1 MVKNAN
7 GGNKSKRGA
16 RKHAAPP
23 PRRNLRMIQDGAEQY
38 AVVTKIYGGPNCEV
52 MCMDGK
58 LRMCIIRNK
67 FRGRHKRDNHI
78 ATNTWVL
85 VGLRDWEARAVN
97 KAPRCDMLEVYN
109 SIEKEKLQTTVKD
122 DLTALISRDEKE
134 TGNRANDGVVFIDDD
149 EEMEN
154 DELCPCPHSTV
165 QDQTTA
171 QVVSDDD
178 EIDVDEI

>member
-23 PRRNLRMIQDGAEQY
+23 PMRNLRMIQDGAEQY

-122 DLTALISRDEKE
+122 DLTALIARDEKE

-154 DELCPCPHSTV
+154 DELCHCPQSTV
-165 QDQTTA
+165 PDQTTA